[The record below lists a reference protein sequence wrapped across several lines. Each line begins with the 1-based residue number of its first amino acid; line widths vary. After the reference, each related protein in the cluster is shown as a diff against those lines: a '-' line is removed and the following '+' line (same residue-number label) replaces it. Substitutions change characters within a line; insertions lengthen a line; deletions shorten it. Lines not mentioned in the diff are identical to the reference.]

1 MSKKTII
8 ERAKETPEAPQNRA
22 SQAKSGS
29 GSTATD
35 WAAKIADEISERL
48 CKRLEALLPICA
60 RLAAADTLHTTERE
74 STVLR
79 RAIEEGVRA
88 AGMLKEVTDGRD
100 A

>member
-8 ERAKETPEAPQNRA
+8 ERAKETPGAPQNRA

-48 CKRLEALLPICA
+48 CKRLEVLLPICA

-74 STVLR
+74 PKVLR
-79 RAIEEGVRA
+79 RAIDEGIRA
-88 AGMLKEVTDGRD
+88 AKMLQEVRHGRD